1 MKEDGQDRE
10 GSDPRAVGTFLRP
23 TDTMR
28 NLVPPIETRI
38 AVGLGL
44 VTLLVVVIG
53 VTAYRSA
60 TRFVETAGQETQSHY
75 VVMQLEKLL
84 SQVADVEAG
93 ARGYVITGDEQS
105 LQPYRVAAGVVGQS
119 IEELRQLTLDS
130 PQQQRRLDS
139 LKPLVAQ
146 EVFLSQ
152 QAIDARSTAGTEAGA
167 AAIRK
172 LEDTRVMD
180 AIRRVIQEAQAEEWQ
195 LLQQY
200 EVGEHGSGHNTMESF
215 GFLTVVAITLLATI
229 AYLFRRKVTIRQQAQ
244 EVLQSAY
251 HELDHRVEERTAE
264 LARSNEL
271 LRQEITE
278 HKRAKAAQRE
288 SEERFTQFM
297 RHLPGVAFMKDVK
310 GRYVY
315 VNDTFERVFQL
326 QLGKCAGQTDYELW
340 PASFAAQF
348 SQNDQQVAR
357 TGEALQTTE
366 TAPHAEGLHHWLVT
380 KFPIFNDDGVVNL
393 VAGVAIDITERKRT
407 EAQLRHLEKL
417 AQQRERLADVGA
429 IAAQIV
435 HDLGNPLAGVSMQA
449 QLILRRAKRDDRQPV
464 SIAVQPIERILAEV
478 HRLDSLIKSFM
489 QFVREQRL
497 DLKAVDLSRFLQEV
511 VDLWQPVAAAR
522 EIALIVET
530 PHDGLSFTADHEQLR
545 RVLDNLVK
553 NAIEAIDQGPG
564 RVGIHVAP
572 TPDTVRISVTDTGPG
587 ILETVQAFRLFETT
601 KTHGSGLGL
610 AVVKQIV
617 LAHRGKVEFA
627 RLAPHGTV
635 FHIDLPRSGPG
646 V

>member
-1 MKEDGQDRE
+1 
-10 GSDPRAVGTFLRP
+10 
-23 TDTMR
+23 
-28 NLVPPIETRI
+28 
-38 AVGLGL
+38 
-44 VTLLVVVIG
+44 
-53 VTAYRSA
+53 
-60 TRFVETAGQETQSHY
+60 
-75 VVMQLEKLL
+75 
-84 SQVADVEAG
+84 
-93 ARGYVITGDEQS
+93 
-105 LQPYRVAAGVVGQS
+105 
-119 IEELRQLTLDS
+119 LTLDS

-146 EVFLSQ
+146 EVFLFQ
-152 QAIDARSTAGTEAGA
+152 QAIDARSTAGTEAA
-167 AAIRK
+167 AEAVRK
-172 LEDTRVMD
+172 LEDRRGMD
-180 AIRRVIQEAQAEEWQ
+180 AIRRVIQETQAEEWQ
-195 LLQQY
+195 LLEQY
-200 EVGEHGSGHNTMESF
+200 ELAEHGSGHNTMQSF
-215 GFLTVVAITLLATI
+215 GFLTVVVITLLATI
-229 AYLFRRKVTIRQQAQ
+229 TYLFWRNVTIRQQAQ
-244 EVLQSAY
+244 EVLQAAY
-251 HELDHRVEERTAE
+251 HELDHRVEGRTAE

-278 HKRAKAAQRE
+278 HKRAKAAQRK
-288 SEERFTQFM
+288 SEERFTEFM
-297 RHLPGVAFMKDVK
+297 RHLPGVAFMKDVE

-326 QLGKCAGQTDYELW
+326 QLSKCAGKTDYELW

-366 TAPHAEGLHHWLVT
+366 TVPHAEGLHHWLVT
-380 KFPIFNDDGVVNL
+380 KFPIFNDDGAVNL

-407 EAQLRHLEKL
+407 EARLRHLEKL
-417 AQQRERLADVGA
+417 SQQRERLADVGA

-478 HRLDSLIKSFM
+478 HRLDSLIKGFM
-489 QFVREQRL
+489 EFAREQRL
-497 DLKAVDLSRFLQEV
+497 DMKAVDLSRFLQEV
-511 VDLWQPVAAAR
+511 LDLWQPVAAAR

-530 PHDGLSFTADHEQLR
+530 PHDGLSLTADHEQLR

-553 NAIEAIDQGPG
+553 NAIEAIDLGPG

-572 TPDTVRISVTDTGPG
+572 TPDAVRISVTDTGPG
-587 ILETVQAFRLFETT
+587 ISETLQAFRLFETT
-601 KTHGSGLGL
+601 KTYGSGLGL

-617 LAHRGKVEFA
+617 LAHCGRVEFA

-635 FHIDLPRSGPG
+635 FHIDLPRPG
-646 V
+646 LRV

>member
-1 MKEDGQDRE
+1 
-10 GSDPRAVGTFLRP
+10 
-23 TDTMR
+23 MR

-38 AVGLGL
+38 GVGLGL

-84 SQVADVEAG
+84 SEVADVEAG
-93 ARGYVITGDEQS
+93 ARGYVITGDEQY
-105 LQPYRVAAGVVGQS
+105 LQPYRVAAAAVGQS

-146 EVFLSQ
+146 EVLLFQ
-152 QAIDARSTAGTEAGA
+152 QAIDARSTAGTEAA
-167 AAIRK
+167 VEAIRK
-172 LEDTRVMD
+172 LEDRRGMD
-180 AIRRVIQEAQAEEWQ
+180 AIRRVIQDTQAEEWQ
-195 LLQQY
+195 LLEQY
-200 EVGEHGSGHNTMESF
+200 EVAEHGSGHHTMQSF
-215 GFLTVVAITLLATI
+215 GFLTAVVITLLAAI
-229 AYLFRRKVTIRQQAQ
+229 AHLFWRNVTIRQA
-244 EVLQSAY
+244 AY

-278 HKRAKAAQRE
+278 HKRAKAAQRK
-288 SEERFTQFM
+288 SEERFTELM
-297 RHLPGVAFMKDVK
+297 RHLPGVAFMKDVE

-326 QLGKCAGQTDYELW
+326 QLSKCAGKTDYEVW

-366 TAPHAEGLHHWLVT
+366 TVPHAEGLHHWLVT
-380 KFPIFNDDGVVNL
+380 KFPIFNDDGAVNL
-393 VAGVAIDITERKRT
+393 VAGVAIDITEPKRT
-407 EAQLRHLEKL
+407 EARLRHLEKL

-449 QLILRRAKRDDRQPV
+449 QLILRRAKRDERQPV
-464 SIAVQPIERILAEV
+464 SIAVQPLERILAEV
-478 HRLDSLIKSFM
+478 HRLDSLIKGFM
-489 QFVREQRL
+489 EFAREQRL

-511 VDLWQPVAAAR
+511 LDLWQPVAAAR

-530 PHDGLSFTADHEQLR
+530 PHHGLSLTADHEKLR

-572 TPDTVRISVTDTGPG
+572 TPDAVRISVTDTGPG
-587 ILETVQAFRLFETT
+587 ISETVEVFRLFETT

-617 LAHRGKVEFA
+617 LAHRGRVEFA

-635 FHIDLPRSGPG
+635 FHVDLPRSDPG
-646 V
+646 M